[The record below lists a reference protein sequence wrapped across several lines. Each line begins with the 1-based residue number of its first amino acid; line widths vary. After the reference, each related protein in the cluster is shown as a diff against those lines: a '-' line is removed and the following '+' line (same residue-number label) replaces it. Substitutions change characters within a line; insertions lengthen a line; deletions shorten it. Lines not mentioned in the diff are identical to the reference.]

1 MRPTPAR
8 LKLHPG
14 PATAVG
20 AAVDVLSMWIDV
32 GHLRLGGGTA
42 LEARWHHRSST
53 DLDFF
58 FSPGDAPSSVLF
70 HKDFD
75 DIRMDLHR
83 LVRDGVISKDGVL
96 LNGTDHIQFRI
107 GGTPV
112 SFVRTQ
118 SFHDDPCEEVEHV
131 TGVILSGTRDILAKK
146 MFNRLGINR
155 LTTERDA
162 YDFAVARTLAPDD
175 LAYAWAIMSDDMKRG
190 AIRAYRDLAQGGA
203 GSDSPALTNPEQGHI
218 AADLWHHVSKMLDS
232 NLEYAPPLSEGLRG
246 PPRARVAHR
255 SDGHDR

>member
-1 MRPTPAR
+1 MRPAPAR

-14 PATAVG
+14 PARTVGTAVE
-20 AAVDVLSMWIDV
+20 VLSTWIDV
-32 GHLRLGGGTA
+32 GRLRLGGGTA

-58 FSPGDAPSSVLF
+58 FSPGEATPSALF

-83 LVRDGVISKDGVL
+83 MVRDGVIAKEGVL
-96 LNGTDHIQFRI
+96 LNGRDHIQFRI

-112 SFVRTQ
+112 SFVRTPR
-118 SFHDDPCEEVEHV
+118 FHNDPRDEVEHE

-175 LAYAWAIMSDDMKRG
+175 LAYAWAIMSDDMKQE
-190 AIRAYRDLAQGGA
+190 AVRAYRDLAEGGTRT
-203 GSDSPALTNPEQGHI
+203 DSHALTNPQHGHI
-218 AADLWHHVSKMLDS
+218 AADLWLHVFKMLDS
-232 NLEYAPPLSEGLRG
+232 DLDYVPPFSQGEGDTG
-246 PPRARVAHR
+246 HR
-255 SDGHDR
+255 SGGHGR